1 MKMNKS
7 INNKLLASF
16 IGSQEIQQLA
26 VMYGFT
32 NELRSIETKL
42 AAPVLSEQE
51 YKVSFILEDE
61 LTLTYTLYHSNMTEL
76 SDDEIRQYSYDVIS
90 KHNNIDKTL
99 FYEHAMIEVLSK
111 TDASGNPLPLVL
123 SSKKGENH
131 AI

>member
-1 MKMNKS
+1 M
-7 INNKLLASF
+7 
-16 IGSQEIQQLA
+16 
-26 VMYGFT
+26 
-32 NELRSIETKL
+32 
-42 AAPVLSEQE
+42 SEQE

-99 FYEHAMIEVLSK
+99 FYEHAMVEVLSK